1 MAVNK
6 IFHTNNSATIQT
18 EKNLYSDLVKE
29 AIQIYGHDVYYIDR
43 TTVAIDNVLGEDSL
57 SKFTTQVPIEMY
69 VENAEGGYEGEK
81 ELMNQFG
88 LENRNELTLVVH
100 KNRFQDLTKQIRL
113 ESGTDTTGGAILLE
127 SGTIDQSSDSSVL
140 ETVTSGSDFYILT
153 ETDATDS
160 DRPLE
165 GDLVFHPILNK
176 IFEINFVDHDEP
188 FHQLDNNPV
197 YKMQCRLFEYGSE
210 VLDTGITAIDAIED
224 AESLDALAYQFTL
237 EQSATTTINQNIS
250 IDHTTSEG
258 RGLLLLDRTDS
269 DGTDAGD
276 NLIGEDETP
285 GGESILLENPADEH
299 DESYLINEE
308 YIVGDQSTDKVNQN
322 ELFEQLDDTILDFS
336 ESNPFGDAGEPS

>member
-6 IFHTNNSATIQT
+6 AFHTNNSATIQT

-100 KNRFQDLTKQIRL
+100 KDRFQDLTKQVRL
-113 ESGTDTTGGAILLE
+113 ESGTDTTGGSILLE

-140 ETVTSGSDFYILT
+140 ETVTSGSDFYLLT

-176 IFEINFVDHDEP
+176 IFEVNFVDHDEP

-197 YKMQCRLFEYGSE
+197 FKLSCKQFEYGSDA
-210 VLDTGITAIDAIED
+210 LDTGITDIDSIED
-224 AESLDALAYQFTL
+224 ALTRNSRDFEFTL
-237 EQSATTTINQNIS
+237 EQSSAVNENINIQHARSNF
-250 IDHTTSEG
+250 
-258 RGLLLLDRTDS
+258 GLLLEETD
-269 DGTDAGD
+269 GD
-276 NLIGEDETP
+276 NIIGEDDTTSV
-285 GGESILLENPADEH
+285 GESIQLENDADSGDPSFLLQET
-299 DESYLINEE
+299 YN
-308 YIVGDQSTDKVNQN
+308 VGDFVQDKTAQN
-322 ELFEQLDDTILDFS
+322 ELFDQLDNNVLDFS
-336 ESNPFGDAGEPS
+336 ESNPFGDAGVSA

>member
-81 ELMNQFG
+81 ELVSQFG

-100 KNRFQDLTKQIRL
+100 KDRFQDLTKQIRL
-113 ESGTDTTGGAILLE
+113 ESGTDTTGGSILLE

-153 ETDATDS
+153 ETDATDA

-165 GDLVFHPILNK
+165 GDLVYHPILNK
-176 IFEINFVDHDEP
+176 IFEVNFVDHDEP

-197 YKMQCRLFEYGSE
+197 FKLSCKQFEYSSE
-210 VLDTGITAIDAIED
+210 ALDTGITDIDSIED
-224 AESLDALAYQFTL
+224 ALTRNSRDFEFTL
-237 EQSATTTINQNIS
+237 EQSTAQNEEINIQHARSNF
-250 IDHTTSEG
+250 
-258 RGLLLLDRTDS
+258 GLLLEETD
-269 DGTDAGD
+269 GD
-276 NLIGEDETP
+276 NIIGEDDSTSV
-285 GGESILLENPADEH
+285 GESIQLENDADSGDASFLLQET
-299 DESYLINEE
+299 YN
-308 YIVGDQSTDKVNQN
+308 VGDFVQDKTAQN
-322 ELFEQLDDTILDFS
+322 ELFDQLDNNVLDFS
-336 ESNPFGDAGEPS
+336 ESNPFGDAGVSA

>member
-100 KNRFQDLTKQIRL
+100 KTRFQDLTKQITI
-113 ESGTDTTGGAILLE
+113 ESGTDTTGGSILLE

-153 ETDATDS
+153 ETDATDA

-165 GDLVFHPILNK
+165 GDLVYHPILNK
-176 IFEINFVDHDEP
+176 IFEVNFVDHDEP

-197 YKMQCRLFEYGSE
+197 FKLSCKQFEYGSDA
-210 VLDTGITAIDAIED
+210 LDTGISEIDSIED
-224 AESLDALAYQFTL
+224 ALTRNSRDFEFTL
-237 EQSATTTINQNIS
+237 EQSSAVNEDINIRHARSNF
-250 IDHTTSEG
+250 
-258 RGLLLLDRTDS
+258 GLLLEETD
-269 DGTDAGD
+269 GD
-276 NLIGEDETP
+276 NIIGEDDTTSV
-285 GGESILLENPADEH
+285 GESIQLENDADSGDPSFLLQET
-299 DESYLINEE
+299 YN
-308 YIVGDQSTDKVNQN
+308 VGDFVEDKTAQN
-322 ELFEQLDDTILDFS
+322 ELFDQLDNNVLDFS
-336 ESNPFGDAGEPS
+336 ESNPFGDAGVSA

>member
-6 IFHTNNSATIQT
+6 AFHTNNSATIQT

-57 SKFTTQVPIEMY
+57 STFSTQVPIEMY

-197 YKMQCRLFEYGSE
+197 FKLSCKQFEYGSDA
-210 VLDTGITAIDAIED
+210 LDTGISEIDSIED
-224 AESLDALAYQFTL
+224 ALTRNSRDFEFTL
-237 EQSATTTINQNIS
+237 EQSSAVNEDINIQHARSNF
-250 IDHTTSEG
+250 
-258 RGLLLLDRTDS
+258 GLLLEETD
-269 DGTDAGD
+269 GD
-276 NLIGEDETP
+276 NIIGEDDTTSV
-285 GGESILLENPADEH
+285 GESIQLENDADSGDPSFLLQET
-299 DESYLINEE
+299 YN
-308 YIVGDQSTDKVNQN
+308 VGDFVEDKTAQN
-322 ELFEQLDDTILDFS
+322 ELFDQLDNNVLDFS
-336 ESNPFGDAGEPS
+336 ESNPFGDAGVSA

>member
-81 ELMNQFG
+81 ELVSQFG

-100 KNRFQDLTKQIRL
+100 KDRFQDLTKQIRL
-113 ESGTDTTGGAILLE
+113 ESGTDTTGGSILLE

-153 ETDATDS
+153 ETDATDA

-165 GDLVFHPILNK
+165 GDLVYHPILNK
-176 IFEINFVDHDEP
+176 IFEVNFVDHDEP

-197 YKMQCRLFEYGSE
+197 FKLSCKQFEYSSE
-210 VLDTGITAIDAIED
+210 ALDTGITDIDSIED
-224 AESLDALAYQFTL
+224 ALTRNSRDFEFTL
-237 EQSATTTINQNIS
+237 EQSTAQNENINIQHARSNF
-250 IDHTTSEG
+250 
-258 RGLLLLDRTDS
+258 GLLLEETD
-269 DGTDAGD
+269 GD
-276 NLIGEDETP
+276 NIIGEDDSTSV
-285 GGESILLENPADEH
+285 GESIQLENDADSGDASFLLQET
-299 DESYLINEE
+299 YN
-308 YIVGDQSTDKVNQN
+308 VGDFVQDKTAQN
-322 ELFEQLDDTILDFS
+322 ELFDQLDNNVLDFS
-336 ESNPFGDAGEPS
+336 ESNPFGDAGVSA

>member
-6 IFHTNNSATIQT
+6 AFHTNNSTSLQT
-18 EKNLYSDLVKE
+18 EKNLYSDLIKE
-29 AIQIYGHDVYYIDR
+29 SIQIYGHDVYYIDR

-100 KNRFQDLTKQIRL
+100 KNRFQDLTKQIRI

-127 SGTIDQSSDSSVL
+127 SGTIDQSEDSSVL

-197 YKMQCRLFEYGSE
+197 FKLSCKQFEYGSDA
-210 VLDTGITAIDAIED
+210 LDTGITDIDSIED
-224 AESLDALAYQFTL
+224 ALTRNSRDFEFTL
-237 EQSATTTINQNIS
+237 EQSSAVNENINIQHARSNF
-250 IDHTTSEG
+250 
-258 RGLLLLDRTDS
+258 GLLLEETD
-269 DGTDAGD
+269 GD
-276 NLIGEDETP
+276 NIIFENDSTSVGT
-285 GGESILLENPADEH
+285 SIQLENDADSGEPSFLLQ
-299 DESYLINEE
+299 ES
-308 YIVGDQSTDKVNQN
+308 YIVGDFVQDKTAQN
-322 ELFEQLDDTILDFS
+322 ELFDNLDNNVLDFT
-336 ESNPFGDAGEPS
+336 ESNPFGDAGVSA

>member
-6 IFHTNNSATIQT
+6 AFHTNNSATIQT

-57 SKFTTQVPIEMY
+57 STFSTQVPIEMY

-100 KNRFQDLTKQIRL
+100 KDRFQDLTKQIRL

-127 SGTIDQSSDSSVL
+127 SGTINQSSDSSVL

-176 IFEINFVDHDEP
+176 IFEVNFVDHDEP

-197 YKMQCRLFEYGSE
+197 FKLSCKQFEYGSDA
-210 VLDTGITAIDAIED
+210 LDTGITDIDSIED
-224 AESLDALAYQFTL
+224 ALTRNSRDFEFTL
-237 EQSATTTINQNIS
+237 EQSSAVNENINIQHARSNF
-250 IDHTTSEG
+250 
-258 RGLLLLDRTDS
+258 GLLLEETD
-269 DGTDAGD
+269 GD
-276 NLIGEDETP
+276 NIIGEDDTTSV
-285 GGESILLENPADEH
+285 GESIQLENDADSGDPSFLLQET
-299 DESYLINEE
+299 YN
-308 YIVGDQSTDKVNQN
+308 VGDFVQDKTAQN
-322 ELFEQLDDTILDFS
+322 ELFDQLDNNVLDFS
-336 ESNPFGDAGEPS
+336 ESNPFGDAGVSA

>member
-6 IFHTNNSATIQT
+6 AFHTNNSTSLQT

-81 ELMNQFG
+81 ELISQFG

-100 KNRFQDLTKQIRL
+100 KDRFQDLTKQIRL
-113 ESGTDTTGGAILLE
+113 ESGTDTTGGSILLE

-140 ETVTSGSDFYILT
+140 ETVTTGSDFYILT
-153 ETDATDS
+153 ESDAANT

-165 GDLVFHPILNK
+165 GDLVYHPILEK
-176 IFEINFVDHDEP
+176 IFEVTFVDHDEP

-197 YKMQCRLFEYGSE
+197 FKLNCKQFEYSSE
-210 VLDTGITAIDAIED
+210 ALDTGISTIDSIED
-224 AESLDALAYQFTL
+224 NLSRNTHDYQFTL
-237 EQSATTTINQNIS
+237 EQSTAQNEEINIQHARSNF
-250 IDHTTSEG
+250 
-258 RGLLLLDRTDS
+258 GLLLEETD
-269 DGTDAGD
+269 GD
-276 NLIGEDETP
+276 NIIGEDDTTSV
-285 GGESILLENPADEH
+285 GESILLENSADSG
-299 DESYLINEE
+299 DPSYLITED
-308 YIVGDQSTDKVNQN
+308 YIVGDAVSDKTAQN
-322 ELFEQLDDTILDFS
+322 ELFDSLDDDVLDFS
-336 ESNPFGDAGEPS
+336 ETNPFGDAGVFA

>member
-100 KNRFQDLTKQIRL
+100 KTRFQDLTKQISI
-113 ESGTDTTGGAILLE
+113 ESGTDTTGGSILLE

-140 ETVTSGSDFYILT
+140 ETVTTGSDFYILT
-153 ETDATDS
+153 ETDATDA

-165 GDLVFHPILNK
+165 GDLVYHPILNK
-176 IFEINFVDHDEP
+176 IFEVNFVDHDEP

-197 YKMQCRLFEYGSE
+197 FKLSCKQFEYSSE
-210 VLDTGITAIDAIED
+210 ALDTGITDIDSIED
-224 AESLDALAYQFTL
+224 ALTRNSRDFEFTL
-237 EQSATTTINQNIS
+237 EQSTAQNENINIQHARSNF
-250 IDHTTSEG
+250 
-258 RGLLLLDRTDS
+258 GLLLEETD
-269 DGTDAGD
+269 GD
-276 NLIGEDETP
+276 NIIGEDDSTSV
-285 GGESILLENPADEH
+285 GESIQLENDADSGDASFLLQET
-299 DESYLINEE
+299 YN
-308 YIVGDQSTDKVNQN
+308 VGDFVQDKTAQN
-322 ELFEQLDDTILDFS
+322 ELFDQLDNNVLDFS
-336 ESNPFGDAGEPS
+336 ESNPFGDAGVSA

>member
-6 IFHTNNSATIQT
+6 AFHTNNSATIQT

-57 SKFTTQVPIEMY
+57 STFSTQVPIEMY

-100 KNRFQDLTKQIRL
+100 KDRFQDLTKQVRL
-113 ESGTDTTGGAILLE
+113 ESGTDTTGGSILLE

-197 YKMQCRLFEYGSE
+197 FKLNCKSFEYSSE
-210 VLDTGITAIDAIED
+210 ALDTGISTIDGIED
-224 AESLDALAYQFTL
+224 DLSRNTRDFEFTL
-237 EQSATTTINQNIS
+237 EQSTAQNEEINIQHARSNF
-250 IDHTTSEG
+250 
-258 RGLLLLDRTDS
+258 GLLLEETD
-269 DGTDAGD
+269 GD
-276 NLIGEDETP
+276 NIIGEDDETSV
-285 GGESILLENPADEH
+285 GTSILLENDADSGDPAFLLTED
-299 DESYLINEE
+299 
-308 YIVGDQSTDKVNQN
+308 YIVGDFVQDKTAQN
-322 ELFEQLDDTILDFS
+322 ELFDQLDNSVLDFS
-336 ESNPFGDAGEPS
+336 ESNPFGDAGVSA